1 MTDNFTVIKKFN
13 LFPIIPMGDN
23 KKPMVKWSDP
33 NNHIYSAD
41 EAIKKYP
48 NTGAW
53 ATVTGEK
60 SDIMVIDIDNK
71 NGQNGMDHFVGIL
84 KKFSEKDNKI
94 IRSTL
99 MVKTPNN
106 GVHLYFKYKK
116 GLRTVS
122 NIIPGVDIR
131 TDGGII
137 ITPNS
142 TVKRKDGKY
151 AIYQTNKNTSDIKE
165 IPGALFDYL
174 VSKLDKKTDKKEATK
189 GDTSPKDTDK
199 SNKKSNNTKSFYR
212 EVKEGERDE
221 VLFKYICRMV
231 KFFKEDELYQIA
243 KMYNNEHIKPP
254 LTDKEV
260 REKVNSALKYKT
272 KDYIDDN
279 GRIVIGALVKA
290 YANSNYLFKKGNRL
304 YKYNKTTGIYDVL
317 NDDMI
322 QKIYYQIA
330 DVDGAVEDISH
341 KKADNFNK
349 TLFQYIDGYEETHD
363 EKRYIACKNGIIDS
377 IDNKLLPFDP
387 KYKLDCKFNGT
398 YDGNYDKWLEAY
410 NKSKF
415 KQFLLDILV
424 DRDVIWSLQ
433 EMWGNMLC
441 PHAEKI
447 QQIFIYYGSGSN
459 GKSSLFDIQ
468 EALFS
473 NLEQNLCGISLSAF
487 SNDKFILSMA
497 QGKRVNIVRDDK
509 LAKDVGGSFKSIIN
523 GEIVTTQEKN
533 KSHKYQKFNLA
544 WFYGVNSLPNT
555 EDKTN
560 GYYRRN
566 CIIPFPVIFGTKEE
580 VKSGKANKV
589 KIPGIVDEIIEKEM
603 DIVFMWAYWGLQR
616 LIKQNWIITPN
627 KASMNIA
634 EEYKMET
641 NSVYEYYTEK
651 LVKVKGSKIKSKN
664 LYENYLS
671 WCEKEYRDPVKVV
684 TFGKQLKDL
693 GHRKYTSCGI
703 KCFENLDYK
712 SKQNDGGKVI
722 ILEEMQDNQ
731 ENPFK

>member
-1 MTDNFTVIKKFN
+1 MTDKFTTIKNFN
-13 LFPIIPMGDN
+13 LFPIIPMGEN
-23 KKPMVKWSDP
+23 KKPLVTWSDP
-33 NNHIYSAD
+33 NTHINNMD
-41 EAIKKYP
+41 EAIEKYP
-48 NTGAW
+48 NVKTW
-53 ATVTGEK
+53 ATITGEK
-60 SDIMVIDIDNK
+60 SQIMVIDIDNK
-71 NGQNGMDHFVGIL
+71 TKGQNGHESLKEIL
-84 KKFSEKDNKI
+84 VTLSEEDNQTIKN
-94 IRSTL
+94 TL
-99 MVKTPNN
+99 IVRTPNN
-106 GVHLYFKYKK
+106 GMHLYFKYRK
-116 GLRTVS
+116 GLKTVS

-137 ITPNS
+137 ISPDS
-142 TVKRKDGKY
+142 IAKRKDGKDAFY
-151 AIYQTNKNTSDIKE
+151 EANKKTGDIKE
-165 IPGALFDYL
+165 MPNSLFDYF
-174 VSKLDKKTDKKEATK
+174 VSKLKETPKEDTKKEQK
-189 GDTSPKDTDK
+189 KNSIDK
-199 SNKKSNNTKSFYR
+199 FYKQ
-212 EVKEGERDE
+212 VNEGERDDT
-221 VLFKYICRMV
+221 LFKYICRMGRMI
-231 KFFKEDELYQIA
+231 KNEKELFLIA
-243 KMYNNEHIKPP
+243 DMFNQRYINPP
-254 LTDKEV
+254 LTDEEV
-260 REKVNSALKYKT
+260 QEKVNSALRYTT
-272 KDYIDDN
+272 KDYIDDK
-279 GRIVIGALVKA
+279 GKIIIGALVKS
-290 YANSNYLFKKGNRL
+290 YTNTNYLFRKGNRL
-304 YKYNKTTGIYDVL
+304 YKYNKLTGIYDVL

-330 DVDGAVEDISH
+330 DMDGVVEDISH

-349 TLFQYIDGYEETHD
+349 TLFQYVDGYEETYD

-398 YDGNYDKWLEAY
+398 YDADYDKWLEAY

-447 QQIFIYYGSGSN
+447 QQIFIYYGAGSN

-468 EALFS
+468 EALFT

-566 CIIPFPVIFGTKEE
+566 CIIPFPIIFGTKEE
-580 VKSGKANKV
+580 VESGEADKV

-627 KASMNIA
+627 KASLKISK
-634 EEYKMET
+634 EYKMET

-693 GHRKYTSCGI
+693 GHKKYKSHGI

-712 SKQNDGGKVI
+712 SSQNDGGKVI
-722 ILEEMQDNQ
+722 ILEEMKDDQ
-731 ENPFK
+731 ENPF

>member
-1 MTDNFTVIKKFN
+1 MTDKFTTIKNFN
-13 LFPIIPMGDN
+13 LFPIIPMSEN
-23 KKPMVKWSDP
+23 KKPLVKWSDP
-33 NNHIYSAD
+33 NNQINNMD
-41 EAIKKYP
+41 EAIEKYP
-48 NTGAW
+48 NTRTW
-53 ATVTGEK
+53 ATITGEK
-60 SDIMVIDIDNK
+60 SQIMVVDIDNK
-71 NGQNGMDHFVGIL
+71 TKGQNGHESLKEIL
-84 KKFSEKDNKI
+84 TTLSKKDNQI
-94 IRSTL
+94 IKNTL
-99 MVKTPNN
+99 IVRTPNN
-106 GVHLYFKYKK
+106 GMHLYFKYRK
-116 GLRTVS
+116 GLKTVS

-137 ITPNS
+137 LSPDS
-142 TVKRKDGKY
+142 VAKRKDGKDAFY
-151 AIYQTNKNTSDIKE
+151 EANKKTGDIKE
-165 IPGALFDYL
+165 MPNSLFDYF
-174 VSKLDKKTDKKEATK
+174 VSKLKETPKEDTKKEQK
-189 GDTSPKDTDK
+189 KNSIDK
-199 SNKKSNNTKSFYR
+199 FYKQ
-212 EVKEGERDE
+212 VNEGERDDT
-221 VLFKYICRMV
+221 LFKYICRMGRMI
-231 KFFKEDELYQIA
+231 KNEKELFLIA
-243 KMYNNEHIKPP
+243 DMFNQRYINPP
-254 LTDKEV
+254 LTDEEV
-260 REKVNSALKYKT
+260 QEKVNSALRYTT
-272 KDYIDDN
+272 KDYIDDK
-279 GRIVIGALVKA
+279 GKIIIGALVKSYTNA
-290 YANSNYLFKKGNRL
+290 NYLFRKGNRL
-304 YKYNKTTGIYDVL
+304 YKYNKLTGIYDVL

-330 DVDGAVEDISH
+330 DMDGVVEDISH

-349 TLFQYIDGYEETHD
+349 TLFQYVDGYEETYD

-398 YDGNYDKWLEAY
+398 YDADYDKWLEAY

-447 QQIFIYYGSGSN
+447 QQIFIYYGAGSN

-468 EALFS
+468 EALFT

-566 CIIPFPVIFGTKEE
+566 CIIPFPIIFGTKEE
-580 VKSGKANKV
+580 VESGEADKV

-627 KASMNIA
+627 KASLKISK
-634 EEYKMET
+634 EYKMET

-651 LVKVKGSKIKSKN
+651 LVKVKGSKIKATT

-693 GHRKYTSCGI
+693 GHRKYKSSGI

-712 SKQNDGGKVI
+712 SSQNDGGKVI
-722 ILEEMQDNQ
+722 ILEEMKDNQ
-731 ENPFK
+731 ENPF

>member
-1 MTDNFTVIKKFN
+1 
-13 LFPIIPMGDN
+13 
-23 KKPMVKWSDP
+23 MVKS
-33 NNHIYSAD
+33 YT
-41 EAIKKYP
+41 
-48 NTGAW
+48 NT
-53 ATVTGEK
+53 
-60 SDIMVIDIDNK
+60 
-71 NGQNGMDHFVGIL
+71 
-84 KKFSEKDNKI
+84 
-94 IRSTL
+94 
-99 MVKTPNN
+99 
-106 GVHLYFKYKK
+106 
-116 GLRTVS
+116 
-122 NIIPGVDIR
+122 
-131 TDGGII
+131 
-137 ITPNS
+137 
-142 TVKRKDGKY
+142 
-151 AIYQTNKNTSDIKE
+151 
-165 IPGALFDYL
+165 
-174 VSKLDKKTDKKEATK
+174 
-189 GDTSPKDTDK
+189 
-199 SNKKSNNTKSFYR
+199 
-212 EVKEGERDE
+212 
-221 VLFKYICRMV
+221 
-231 KFFKEDELYQIA
+231 
-243 KMYNNEHIKPP
+243 
-254 LTDKEV
+254 
-260 REKVNSALKYKT
+260 
-272 KDYIDDN
+272 
-279 GRIVIGALVKA
+279 
-290 YANSNYLFKKGNRL
+290 NYLFRKGNRL
-304 YKYNKTTGIYDVL
+304 YKYNKLTGIYDVL

-330 DVDGAVEDISH
+330 DMDGVVEDISH

-349 TLFQYIDGYEETHD
+349 TLFQYVDGYEETYD

-398 YDGNYDKWLEAY
+398 YDADYDKWLEAY

-415 KQFLLDILV
+415 KKFLLDILV

-447 QQIFIYYGSGSN
+447 QQIFIYYGAGSN

-533 KSHKYQKFNLA
+533 KAHKYQKFNLA

-580 VKSGKANKV
+580 VESGKANKV
-589 KIPGIVDEIIEKEM
+589 KIPGVVDEIIEKEM

>member
-1 MTDNFTVIKKFN
+1 MTDKFTTIKNFN
-13 LFPIIPMGDN
+13 LFPIIPMSEN
-23 KKPMVKWSDP
+23 KKPLVKWSDP
-33 NNHIYSAD
+33 NNQINNMD
-41 EAIKKYP
+41 EAIEKYP
-48 NTGAW
+48 NTRTW
-53 ATVTGEK
+53 ATITGEK
-60 SDIMVIDIDNK
+60 SQIMVVDIDNK
-71 NGQNGMDHFVGIL
+71 NKGQNGHESLKEIL
-84 KKFSEKDNKI
+84 VTLSKEDNQI
-94 IRSTL
+94 IKNTL
-99 MVKTPNN
+99 IVRTPNN
-106 GVHLYFKYKK
+106 GMHLYFKYKE
-116 GLRTVS
+116 GLKTTANV
-122 NIIPGVDIR
+122 IPGVDIR

-137 ITPNS
+137 IAPDS
-142 TVKRKDGKY
+142 VVKRKDGKY
-151 AIYQTNKNTSDIKE
+151 AFYEANKKTGDIKE
-165 IPGALFDYL
+165 MPDGLFDFL
-174 VSKLDKKTDKKEATK
+174 QSKSSQNTD
-189 GDTSPKDTDK
+189 
-199 SNKKSNNTKSFYR
+199 SNKKNINKSSKR
-212 EVKEGERDE
+212 ELSDVYKICPENSRNES
-221 VLFKYICRMV
+221 LYKYCCRMIRLV
-231 KFFKEDELYQIA
+231 KHKEELDYLA
-243 KMYNNEHIKPP
+243 DMYNQRYLDPP
-254 LTDKEV
+254 LDQKEV
-260 REKVNSALKYKT
+260 EITVNSAKKYFT
-272 KDYIDDN
+272 KPYLDDK
-279 GRIVIGALVKA
+279 GKIIIGALVKS
-290 YANSNYLFKKGNRL
+290 YTNTNYLFRKGNRL
-304 YKYNKTTGIYDVL
+304 YKYNKLTGIYDVL

-330 DVDGAVEDISH
+330 DMDGVVEDISH

-349 TLFQYIDGYEETHD
+349 TLFQYVDGYEETYD

-398 YDGNYDKWLEAY
+398 YDADYDKWLEAY

-415 KQFLLDILV
+415 KKFLLDILV

-447 QQIFIYYGSGSN
+447 QQIFIYYGAGSN

-533 KSHKYQKFNLA
+533 KAHKYQKFNLA

-580 VKSGKANKV
+580 VESGKANKV
-589 KIPGIVDEIIEKEM
+589 KIPGVVDEIIEKEM

>member
-1 MTDNFTVIKKFN
+1 MTDKFTTIKNFN
-13 LFPIIPMGDN
+13 LFPIIPMSEN
-23 KKPMVKWSDP
+23 KKPLVKWSDP
-33 NNHIYSAD
+33 NNQINNMD
-41 EAIKKYP
+41 EAIEKYP
-48 NTGAW
+48 NTRAW
-53 ATVTGEK
+53 ATITGEK
-60 SDIMVIDIDNK
+60 SQVMVIDIDNK
-71 NGQNGMDHFVGIL
+71 TKGQNGHESLKEIL
-84 KKFSEKDNKI
+84 VTLSEEDNQTIKN
-94 IRSTL
+94 TL
-99 MVKTPNN
+99 IVRTPNN
-106 GVHLYFKYKK
+106 GMHLYFKYRK
-116 GLRTVS
+116 GLKTVS

-137 ITPNS
+137 ISPDS
-142 TVKRKDGKY
+142 IAKRKDGKDAFY
-151 AIYQTNKNTSDIKE
+151 EANKKTGDIKE
-165 IPGALFDYL
+165 MPNSLFDYF
-174 VSKLDKKTDKKEATK
+174 VSKLKETPKEDTKKEQK
-189 GDTSPKDTDK
+189 KNSIDK
-199 SNKKSNNTKSFYR
+199 FYKQ
-212 EVKEGERDE
+212 VNEGERDDT
-221 VLFKYICRMV
+221 LFKYICRMGRMI
-231 KFFKEDELYQIA
+231 KNEKELFLIA
-243 KMYNNEHIKPP
+243 DMFNQRYINPP
-254 LTDKEV
+254 LTDEEV
-260 REKVNSALKYKT
+260 QEKVNSALRYTT
-272 KDYIDDN
+272 KDYIDDK
-279 GRIVIGALVKA
+279 GKIIIGALVKS
-290 YANSNYLFKKGNRL
+290 YTNTNYLFRKGNRL
-304 YKYNKTTGIYDVL
+304 YKYNKLTGIYDVL

-330 DVDGAVEDISH
+330 DMDGVVEDISH

-349 TLFQYIDGYEETHD
+349 TLFQYVDEYEETYD

-398 YDGNYDKWLEAY
+398 YDADYDKWLEAY

-447 QQIFIYYGSGSN
+447 QQIFIYYGAGSN

-468 EALFS
+468 EALFT

-566 CIIPFPVIFGTKEE
+566 CIIPFPIIFGTKEE
-580 VKSGKANKV
+580 VESGEADKV

-627 KASMNIA
+627 KASLKISK
-634 EEYKMET
+634 EYKMET

-651 LVKVKGSKIKSKN
+651 LVKVKGSKIKAKT

-712 SKQNDGGKVI
+712 SSQNDSGKVI
-722 ILEEMQDNQ
+722 ILEEMKDNQ
-731 ENPFK
+731 ENPF

>member
-1 MTDNFTVIKKFN
+1 MTDKFTTIKNFN
-13 LFPIIPMGDN
+13 LFPIIPMSEN
-23 KKPMVKWSDP
+23 KKPLVKWSDP
-33 NNHIYSAD
+33 ENQINNMD
-41 EAIKKYP
+41 EALEKYP
-48 NTGAW
+48 NTRTW
-53 ATVTGEK
+53 ATITGEK
-60 SDIMVIDIDNK
+60 SQVMVIDIDNK
-71 NGQNGMDHFVGIL
+71 TKGQNGHESLKEIL
-84 KKFSEKDNKI
+84 ITLSKEDNQI
-94 IRSTL
+94 IKNTL
-99 MVKTPNN
+99 MVRTPNN
-106 GVHLYFKYKK
+106 GIHLYFKYRK
-116 GLRTVS
+116 GLKTVS

-137 ITPNS
+137 LAPDS
-142 TVKRKDGKY
+142 VAKRKDGKDAFY
-151 AIYQTNKNTSDIKE
+151 EANKKTGDIKE
-165 IPGALFDYL
+165 MPNSLFDYL
-174 VSKLDKKTDKKEATK
+174 VSKLKETPQEESKKEQK
-189 GDTSPKDTDK
+189 KNSIDKFYKQVNEGDRDDT
-199 SNKKSNNTKSFYR
+199 
-212 EVKEGERDE
+212 
-221 VLFKYICRMV
+221 LFKYICRMGRMI
-231 KFFKEDELYQIA
+231 KNEKELFLIA
-243 KMYNNEHIKPP
+243 DMFNQRYINPP
-254 LTDKEV
+254 LTSKEV
-260 REKVNSALKYKT
+260 QEKVNSALRYTT
-272 KDYIDDN
+272 KDYVDDK
-279 GRIVIGALVKA
+279 GKIIVGALVKSYTNA
-290 YANSNYLFKKGNRL
+290 NYLFRKGNRL
-304 YKYNKTTGIYDVL
+304 YKYNKLTGIYDVL

-330 DVDGAVEDISH
+330 DMDGAVEDISH

-349 TLFQYIDGYEETHD
+349 TLFQYVDGYEETYD

-398 YDGNYDKWLEAY
+398 YDADYDKWLEAY

-415 KQFLLDILV
+415 KNFLLDILV

-447 QQIFIYYGSGSN
+447 QQIFIYYGAGSN

-468 EALFS
+468 EALFT

-533 KSHKYQKFNLA
+533 KAHKYQKFNLA

-580 VKSGKANKV
+580 VESGEADKV

-651 LVKVKGSKIKSKN
+651 LVKVKGSKIKAN
-664 LYENYLS
+664 TLYENYLS

-693 GHRKYTSCGI
+693 GHKKYKSCGM
-703 KCFENLDYK
+703 KYFENLDYK
-712 SKQNDGGKVI
+712 SSQNDGGKVI
-722 ILEEMQDNQ
+722 ILEEMKDNQ
-731 ENPFK
+731 ENPF